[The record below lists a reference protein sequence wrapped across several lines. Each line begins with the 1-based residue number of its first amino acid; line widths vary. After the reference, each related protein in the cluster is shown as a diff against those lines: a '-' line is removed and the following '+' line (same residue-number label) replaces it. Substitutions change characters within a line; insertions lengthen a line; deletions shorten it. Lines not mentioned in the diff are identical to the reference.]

1 MRRTGHQP
9 RNNQRGTA
17 RAFVNPGGIQMSL
30 KIRALGALAGLMLS
44 FLAVGVAGSADR
56 PYSEGAVS
64 EISSIRTE
72 PGRFDDYLAWLAG
85 PYKQMMEAQKS
96 AGIIVDYAVYS
107 TAPSSPHD
115 PDLYL
120 VTVYKNMAA
129 LDDLAAKS
137 DPIMEKLQGSM
148 AEQNKAYIERGKMRT
163 VLGSQLIREAV
174 LK

>member
-1 MRRTGHQP
+1 
-9 RNNQRGTA
+9 
-17 RAFVNPGGIQMSL
+17 MSL
-30 KIRALGALAGLMLS
+30 KAHALGAFAGLLVS
-44 FLAVGVAGSADR
+44 FLAIGVAGAADR
-56 PYSEGAVS
+56 PYSEGTVS

-72 PGRFDDYLAWLAG
+72 PGKFDDYLAWLAG
-85 PYKQMMEAQKS
+85 PYKQMMEAQKA

-107 TAPSSPHD
+107 TTPRSPND

-137 DPIMEKLQGSM
+137 DPIAEKLQGSM
-148 AEQNKAYIERGKMRT
+148 AEQNKAYVERGKMRT
-163 VLGSQLIREAV
+163 VLGSELIREAV

>member
-1 MRRTGHQP
+1 
-9 RNNQRGTA
+9 
-17 RAFVNPGGIQMSL
+17 MSL
-30 KIRALGALAGLMLS
+30 KTRALGALAGLLVS
-44 FLAVGVAGSADR
+44 FLAIGVAGAADR
-56 PYSEGAVS
+56 PYSEGTVS

-72 PGRFDDYLAWLAG
+72 PGKFEDYLAWLAG
-85 PYKQMMEAQKS
+85 PYKQMMEAEKA
-96 AGIIVDYAVYS
+96 AGIIVDYAVYA
-107 TAPSSPHD
+107 TTPRTPND

-137 DPIMEKLQGSM
+137 DPIAEKLQGSM

>member
-1 MRRTGHQP
+1 
-9 RNNQRGTA
+9 
-17 RAFVNPGGIQMSL
+17 MSL
-30 KIRALGALAGLMLS
+30 KTRALGALAGLLVS
-44 FLAVGVAGSADR
+44 FLAIGVAGAADR
-56 PYSEGAVS
+56 PYSEGTVS

-72 PGRFDDYLAWLAG
+72 PGKFDDYLAWLAG
-85 PYKQMMEAQKS
+85 PYKQMMEAEKA

-107 TAPSSPHD
+107 TTPRSPND

-137 DPIMEKLQGSM
+137 DPIAEKLQGSM
-148 AEQNKAYIERGKMRT
+148 TEQNKAYIERGKMRT
-163 VLGSQLIREAV
+163 VLGSELIREAV

>member
-1 MRRTGHQP
+1 
-9 RNNQRGTA
+9 
-17 RAFVNPGGIQMSL
+17 MSL
-30 KIRALGALAGLMLS
+30 KTRALGALAGLLVS
-44 FLAVGVAGSADR
+44 FLAIGVAGAADR
-56 PYSEGAVS
+56 PYSEGTVS

-72 PGRFDDYLAWLAG
+72 PGKFDDYLAWLAG
-85 PYKQMMEAQKS
+85 PYKQMMEAQKA

-107 TAPSSPHD
+107 TTPRSPND

-137 DPIMEKLQGSM
+137 DPIAEKLQGSM
-148 AEQNKAYIERGKMRT
+148 AEQNKAYVERGKMRT
-163 VLGSQLIREAV
+163 VLGSELIREAV

>member
-1 MRRTGHQP
+1 
-9 RNNQRGTA
+9 
-17 RAFVNPGGIQMSL
+17 MSL
-30 KIRALGALAGLMLS
+30 KTRALGALAGLLLS
-44 FLAVGVAGSADR
+44 FLAFGVAGAADR
-56 PYSEGAVS
+56 PYSEGTVS

-72 PGRFDDYLAWLAG
+72 PGKFDEYLAWLAG
-85 PYKQMMEAQKS
+85 PYKQMMEAEKA
-96 AGIIVDYAVYS
+96 AGIIVDYAVYAA
-107 TAPSSPHD
+107 TPRSPND

-137 DPIMEKLQGSM
+137 DPIAEKLQGSM
-148 AEQNKAYIERGKMRT
+148 AEQNKAYVERGKMRT

>member
-1 MRRTGHQP
+1 
-9 RNNQRGTA
+9 
-17 RAFVNPGGIQMSL
+17 MSL
-30 KIRALGALAGLMLS
+30 KTRALGALAGLLLS
-44 FLAVGVAGSADR
+44 FLAVGVAGAADR
-56 PYSEGAVS
+56 PYSEGTVS

-72 PGRFDDYLAWLAG
+72 PGKFDDYLAWLAG
-85 PYKQMMEAQKS
+85 PYKQMMEAQKA
-96 AGIIVDYAVYS
+96 AGIIVDYSVYA
-107 TAPSSPHD
+107 TTPRSPND
-115 PDLYL
+115 ADLYL

-163 VLGSQLIREAV
+163 VLGSELIREAV

>member
-1 MRRTGHQP
+1 MTMK
-9 RNNQRGTA
+9 T
-17 RAFVNPGGIQMSL
+17 
-30 KIRALGALAGLMLS
+30 RALGALAGL
-44 FLAVGVAGSADR
+44 FAFVALTGAQAADR
-56 PYSEGAVS
+56 PWTEGPVS

-72 PGRFDDYLAWLAG
+72 PGKFDDYMAWLAG
-85 PYKQMMEAQKS
+85 PYKQMMEAMKA
-96 AGIIVDYAVYS
+96 AGLIVDYAVYATS
-107 TAPSSPHD
+107 PRSPSD

-137 DPIMEKLQGSM
+137 DPIAEKLQGSL
-148 AEQNKAYIERGKMRT
+148 AEQNKAYIDRGKMRT